1 MKCCVYGGA
10 GEMGL
15 LVCSPFIRHHCIIPL
30 PTITTYQPQAKVAIA
45 RAYHL
50 RLRDRSKAPPL
61 VYFKLQPSRQFI
73 SPRTEKHIQGGGG
86 MNNVNNEQ
94 ALSPVG
100 ENRQLTSL
108 PIISCIFFL
117 FFFLDVQ
124 KCNMLLSTAET
135 QHERSPGI
143 ISMAEN
149 NLILSESV
157 EILFAWLWRAS
168 LCRSVSW
175 QAGRRACKRLSLEP

>member
-1 MKCCVYGGA
+1 MGEKKEKQQKTRDLENTTKVISDTVDLSFSCPVCVSVFFNASQGSNCRFVWDVICTWKTIKRKKNNGEQSQSEPQSVVNLFIFTRRDVKKMKCCVYGGA

-73 SPRTEKHIQGGGG
+73 SPRTEKHIQEGGEWI
-86 MNNVNNEQ
+86 MWIMSKPS
-94 ALSPVG
+94 AL
-100 ENRQLTSL
+100 
-108 PIISCIFFL
+108 
-117 FFFLDVQ
+117 
-124 KCNMLLSTAET
+124 
-135 QHERSPGI
+135 
-143 ISMAEN
+143 
-149 NLILSESV
+149 
-157 EILFAWLWRAS
+157 
-168 LCRSVSW
+168 
-175 QAGRRACKRLSLEP
+175 